1 MIMRCT
7 IHPATAQD
15 VASVVIGHDSW
26 SQDTDEGGRNGLD
39 ALLEACAMSRQVWTA
54 ANAEGDPLAFIGA
67 APWAED
73 SGRGR
78 LWFVILAAYNGND
91 ADLKSVM
98 RLTVTE
104 MLQVFAQLE
113 NHVSSEKAWALELMR
128 DAGFTVEPAQPT
140 TDGGRRHRVWID
152 ADAIGGACP
161 AA

>member
-1 MIMRCT
+1 MRCT

-15 VASVVIGHDSW
+15 VASAVIGHYAW
-26 SQDTDEGGRNGLD
+26 SQDTNEGGRDNLD

-54 ANAEGDPLAFIGA
+54 ANAKGDPLAFIGA

-113 NHVSSEKAWALELMR
+113 NHVSSEQAWALELMR
-128 DAGFTVEPAQPT
+128 DAGFTVEPAEATPN
-140 TDGGRRHRVWID
+140 GVRGHRVWID
-152 ADAIGGACP
+152 ADTVGAALP
-161 AA
+161 SA